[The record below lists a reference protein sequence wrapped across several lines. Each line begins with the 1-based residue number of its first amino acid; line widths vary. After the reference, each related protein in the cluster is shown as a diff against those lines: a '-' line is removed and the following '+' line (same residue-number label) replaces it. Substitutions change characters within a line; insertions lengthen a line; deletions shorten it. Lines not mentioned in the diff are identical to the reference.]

1 MDFLNRKT
9 KQLDE
14 YGNKIPQLVEL
25 SNKVGLST
33 GQIIMILLAVWVLII
48 CVMLGAT
55 IIMLAI
61 SVFYPAL
68 KSI

>member
-33 GQIIMILLAVWVLII
+33 GQIIMILLAVWMVII